1 MHWLILDSRIDS
13 FDFSL
18 TIIYLFQDI
27 SSTTEAINVED
38 EEVVTT
44 TEISVDETT
53 SQSLSRILT
62 GTDF

>member
-1 MHWLILDSRIDS
+1 M
-13 FDFSL
+13 SL
-18 TIIYLFQDI
+18 YLFQEI

-53 SQSLSRILT
+53 SESLSRILT
-62 GTDF
+62 GIGFEIEFPEEKST